1 MVSNRTGKTYVFGIF
16 FRFIGFF
23 QILKVFLGFSMWRKW
38 NTNLKTQETYHSTL
52 SVFGVEKE
60 GFNANPGKSG
70 GL

>member
-1 MVSNRTGKTYVFGIF
+1 
-16 FRFIGFF
+16 
-23 QILKVFLGFSMWRKW
+23 MWRKW